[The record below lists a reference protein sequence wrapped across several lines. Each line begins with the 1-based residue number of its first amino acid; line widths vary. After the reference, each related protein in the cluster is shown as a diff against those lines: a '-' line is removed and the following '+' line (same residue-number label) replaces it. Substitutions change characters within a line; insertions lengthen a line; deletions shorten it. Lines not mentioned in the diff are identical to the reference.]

1 MRAPIVPAPRT
12 ATFWM
17 DFIKIQNLLRNGHEA
32 MQTVIGKRKD
42 V

>member
-1 MRAPIVPAPRT
+1 
-12 ATFWM
+12 M